1 VLNIVEDG
9 NRDYYKK
16 SETSSS
22 SELSDAFEDAL
33 SSNSVKIG
41 DGAVVAESTDS
52 GASLRSIAI
61 GKNAEASSIAYN
73 NAQSIAIGADSSAV
87 GEASIAVG
95 SQAEANGTSGSS
107 PVGGLN
113 VSIGYR
119 SKADGK
125 MAIAIGSAPGGANSV
140 SADCY
145 PYAGNTG
152 SIAIGTNAK
161 ARA

>member
-1 VLNIVEDG
+1 
-9 NRDYYKK
+9 
-16 SETSSS
+16 
-22 SELSDAFEDAL
+22 
-33 SSNSVKIG
+33 VKIG
-41 DGAVVAESTDS
+41 LNALTVQKNS
-52 GASLRSIAI
+52 GANVRSIAI
-61 GKNAEASSIAYN
+61 GKNADASNIAYN
-73 NAQSIAIGADSSAV
+73 NAQSIAVGADCLAV

-107 PVGGLN
+107 PTGGLN
-113 VSIGYR
+113 VAIGYR

-125 MAIAIGSAPGGANSV
+125 MAIAIGSAPGGANSI
-140 SADCY
+140 SADYY